1 MIGAGKQQVRVPFK
15 PSLLFVTFL
24 LFVAS
29 TACVATQPGENGVTP
44 IVIPTRVPPE
54 ATATATAPGTSTAT
68 AVATAAS
75 AVGCASPSGSS
86 QVVPTASS
94 SRSSTP
100 EASATA
106 LAASTP
112 QSERLVSPRDVP
124 PPSPP
129 LRIPSRTDLI
139 LENQVR
145 MLLGANLDGY
155 AVAAIDLATGRSIS
169 INTATVFYS
178 ASVFKVWVMYEVFH
192 QESLGLFDLSDEMVM
207 TPYYDAF
214 GLGPRATELCERLT
228 VLEAMEAMMS
238 ISDNAAAVLL
248 QDLVGAPNI
257 NASLEALGLTDSRL
271 TTEDI
276 PITAQDMALLL
287 EYIASGKAVSRQA
300 SEVMASL
307 MAMESFDNGL
317 DAGVPSDAVVAH
329 KTGNWPSARHDVGV
343 VFGPKNT
350 YVIAIL
356 SDNRDGSYGT
366 IEAISTMVYEAFNR

>member
-15 PSLLFVTFL
+15 PSFSIAVL
-24 LFVAS
+24 VALVLS
-29 TACVATQPGENGVTP
+29 SAACVAMEPGTNGVTP

-54 ATATATAPGTSTAT
+54 ATATMTASVTRTPESQS
-68 AVATAAS
+68 VAPA
-75 AVGCASPSGSS
+75 GCAAPSGSGS
-86 QVVPTASS
+86 VVPTASS

-100 EASATA
+100 EASATPS
-106 LAASTP
+106 AASTP
-112 QSERLVSPRDVP
+112 VSERLVSPRDVP
-124 PPSPP
+124 PPSSLQP
-129 LRIPSRTDLI
+129 IATRTDLI

-145 MLLGANLDGY
+145 TLLGANLDGY
-155 AVAAIDLATGRSIS
+155 AVAAIDLSTGRSVS
-169 INTATVFYS
+169 VNTASVFYS

-192 QESLGLFDLSDEMVM
+192 QESLGLFSLSDELVM

-214 GLGPRATELCERLT
+214 GLGPRATELCQRLT

-257 NASLEALGLTDSRL
+257 NSSLEALGLTDSRL
-271 TTEDI
+271 NTEDI

-287 EYIASGKAVSRQA
+287 EYIASGKAVSREA

-307 MAMESFDNGL
+307 MTMETFDNGL
-317 DAGVPSDAVVAH
+317 DAGVPSVAVAAH
-329 KTGNWPSARHDVGV
+329 KTGNWPNARHDVGI
-343 VFGPKNT
+343 VFGPRST

-356 SDNRDGSYGT
+356 SDNREGSYGM
-366 IEAISTMVYEAFNR
+366 IEAISTLVYEAFNR